1 MFSHLPV
8 MLKEAVD
15 VLAPSRG
22 GRFLDGTFGGGGHT
36 RALLESSP
44 DVTVLAL
51 DCDPAAALRAEVVK
65 SDFPERFE
73 FAALNFGDLS
83 SSSHTGFAG
92 ALFDFGVSSF
102 QLDDAA
108 RGFSFRQ
115 EAPLDLRLDP
125 SSGQPASEFL
135 EKASREDL
143 VRAIRDYGEETRWR
157 RVVDAILQA
166 RGSGSL
172 ASTLGFAKLLEEHAE
187 YSRGNRIH
195 PATRSFQGVRIAVND
210 ELGVI
215 ERGVPAAF
223 ERLLPG
229 GILATISF
237 HSLEDRII
245 KRLFNRLAGR
255 PEHGRDYRP
264 QDERVRQAELITR
277 KPLSPSEEEV
287 AQNPRSRSARLRALR
302 KLAA

>member
-1 MFSHLPV
+1 

-15 VLAPSRG
+15 VLVPGRG

-44 DVTVLAL
+44 KVTVLAL
-51 DCDPAAALRAEVVK
+51 DCDPAAAVRAEVLK
-65 SDFPERFE
+65 TDFPERFA
-73 FAALNFGDLS
+73 FASLNFGELADS
-83 SSSHTGFAG
+83 PETGFAG

-125 SSGQPASEFL
+125 NSGQPASAFL
-135 EKASREDL
+135 ETADREDL
-143 VRAIRDYGEETRWR
+143 VHAIRDYGEEARWR
-157 RVVDAILQA
+157 SVVDAILQA
-166 RGSGSL
+166 RGTGRL
-172 ASTLGFAKLLEEHAE
+172 ASTTGFAALLEAHAE

-210 ELGVI
+210 ELGAI
-215 ERGVPAAF
+215 ERGLPAAF

-229 GILATISF
+229 GILAAISF
-237 HSLEDRII
+237 HSLEDRIV

-255 PEHGRDYRP
+255 PEHGRDNRP

-277 KPLSPSEEEV
+277 KPLSPSQEEV
-287 AQNPRSRSARLRALR
+287 FQNPRSRSARLRALR